1 MLEEFEKSVKA
12 TLYDRLASPLI
23 GSYVTAWCIFNYKI
37 ILIIFSDLQYTQKS
51 EYIDALFAPWWNYP
65 VRYGIPL
72 LWSAFYVFC
81 YPAIAKFVFRKWQKY
96 IKDKR
101 DIKHEIEGTRLLTLA
116 ESEEIRTKYLQS
128 ENKIAEL
135 MQNSENELKEW
146 KDRYNLLLN
155 EKQQLKERLEKYE
168 PTPVVL
174 TDEYVEDEPEI
185 SPEAY
190 NILAQ
195 IVHSNHVDI
204 IRNTTRLGD
213 CLKVGGVNIELNQ
226 KANMYINELVS
237 SGFIKETSKGNFVLQ
252 ISGNDYVRKH
262 EKYSD
267 LNKRLN
273 NLESTLSWKDDMDAL
288 PQEAVDLLK
297 KIVAIKEN
305 VFQVMRFD
313 QGDFLFFGEQGKILL
328 KSNEDVLLD
337 ELVEHSLL
345 KALPDR
351 KYMVTEA
358 GYNFINNPEQQKN
371 TYP

>member
-23 GSYVTAWCIFNYKI
+23 GSYVTAWCIFNYKV

-65 VRYGIPL
+65 VRYGFPL

-146 KDRYNLLLN
+146 KDRCNLLLN

-168 PTPVVL
+168 PIQVVL
-174 TDEYVEDEPEI
+174 
-185 SPEAY
+185 S
-190 NILAQ
+190 NQ
-195 IVHSNHVDI
+195 IIDNDLQDK
-204 IRNTTRLGD
+204 NENQQMQGD
-213 CLKVGGVNIELNQ
+213 NVNP
-226 KANMYINELVS
+226 
-237 SGFIKETSKGNFVLQ
+237 
-252 ISGNDYVRKH
+252 
-262 EKYSD
+262 SD
-267 LNKRLN
+267 LTHEVEELKKQLQQVQKNQLFYDEIPSKNHISR
-273 NLESTLSWKDDMDAL
+273 
-288 PQEAVDLLK
+288 EAKLLLK
-297 KIVAIKEN
+297 KIAN
-305 VFQVMRFD
+305 V
-313 QGDFLFFGEQGKILL
+313 GEKKFLYRNNIIPKTLYFKGKGNITLDKQDILYF
-328 KSNEDVLLD
+328 D
-337 ELVEHSLL
+337 ELCEYKLIARADGDNYIVTPDGFDYL
-345 KALPDR
+345 KKVDA
-351 KYMVTEA
+351 
-358 GYNFINNPEQQKN
+358 
-371 TYP
+371 